1 MRSILVPLRLSA
13 PCFVP
18 RTTTPRRPQ
27 GIQSLEVAG
36 RLLQALSRAG
46 QPMMLKDLA
55 ADAAMP
61 AAKAHRYLVS
71 FQRIGLVEQD
81 AVTGRYD
88 LGPGALELGLAA
100 LARIDPIR
108 FATPLVSQLTAELDA
123 TVALA
128 VWGSRGPTIVRWED
142 SARDINVHLRAGAV
156 MPLLS
161 SATGRA
167 FATWMPDAA
176 LVPMLS
182 AELERARRAG
192 RHDIPATREAFERMR
207 ADVRR
212 HGIARVKGQLL
223 PGIHA
228 LSAPV
233 FDHRGAM
240 VLALTA
246 LGHAGA
252 FDADWDGAPAR
263 RLRRAALDLSHRLG
277 WHAPQAG

>member
-1 MRSILVPLRLSA
+1 MPRA
-13 PCFVP
+13 P
-18 RTTTPRRPQ
+18 TPRRPQ

-36 RLLQALSRAG
+36 RLLHALLRSG
-46 QPMMLKDLA
+46 QPMMLRDLA
-55 ADAAMP
+55 AAAAMP

-81 AVTGRYD
+81 PVTGRYD
-88 LGPGALELGLAA
+88 LGAGALELGLAA
-100 LARIDPIR
+100 LGRIDPIR
-108 FATPLVSQLTAELDA
+108 LATPLVSQLTAELDA

-128 VWGSRGPTIVRWED
+128 VWGTRGPTIVRWED

-167 FATWMPDAA
+167 FAAWMPDATLA
-176 LVPMLS
+176 PILAP
-182 AELERARRAG
+182 ELERARRAE
-192 RHDIPATREAFERMR
+192 RHDVPATRDAFERMR
-207 ADVRR
+207 ADIRR

-252 FDADWDGAPAR
+252 FDADWDGATAR
-263 RLRRAALDLSHRLG
+263 QLQAAAAGLSHRLG
-277 WHAPQAG
+277 WQAPEAA